1 MRNAE
6 AECTDKSL
14 FCNLQSAFRNRSRFP
29 LFNGAK
35 SVTEIDEAWALA
47 LAEAE
52 RRARAAG
59 RGDVADFLRLRAT
72 NDLAR
77 TTGVQW
83 LLDTF
88 LTLAGTVNRQG
99 AGLALERQGTHRFR
113 VGNATMAGS
122 QLTLRAGV
130 RALTVEA
137 GWPRLPADGIVRG
150 GGLACGR
157 VSHFGDRAAGAE
169 LLLVR
174 AGDGVP
180 HWLALDEQTGARA
193 PFSEDSARL
202 HLTRL
207 LR

>member
-1 MRNAE
+1 M
-6 AECTDKSL
+6 
-14 FCNLQSAFRNRSRFP
+14 
-29 LFNGAK
+29 
-35 SVTEIDEAWALA
+35 TELDEAWALA

-77 TTGVQW
+77 TTGVAW

-88 LTLAGTVNRQG
+88 LMLAGQANRAG
-99 AGLALERQGTHRFR
+99 AALTLERSETHRFR
-113 VGNATMAGS
+113 VGNSTMVGPL
-122 QLTLRAGV
+122 LTLRAGV
-130 RALTVEA
+130 RAVTIEA

-157 VSHFGDRAAGAE
+157 VSHFGDREAGAE

-174 AGDGVP
+174 ASDTAP
-180 HWLALDEQTGARA
+180 QWLALNAKTGARA
-193 PFSEDSARL
+193 PFTEDSARL

>member
-1 MRNAE
+1 MRAGI
-6 AECTDKSL
+6 SL
-14 FCNLQSAFRNRSRFP
+14 FL
-29 LFNGAK
+29 NGAK
-35 SVTEIDEAWALA
+35 SVTELDEAWALA

-88 LTLAGTVNRQG
+88 LTLAGQVNRKG
-99 AGLALERQGTHRFR
+99 AGLALERKETHRFR
-113 VGNATMAGS
+113 VGQATMAGS

-137 GWPRLPADGIVRG
+137 GWPRLPGDGIVRG

-174 AGDGVP
+174 AGEGAP

-193 PFSEDSARL
+193 PFSEDDARR